1 MSPMAQARMNASSN
15 RRSRDGRDM
24 ARADLLKQLFRAYRE
39 SDRESFVDVARSIAD
54 EERKKHHPAL
64 ANELF
69 RILNNGVVGAAP
81 SLKGAFQPP
90 PRDDEKKAAL
100 LEIRHPDRYFR
111 EMVLHAGAQEI
122 LLKVMREFRQWDI
135 LEANG
140 LRPSHKLL
148 FCGPPG
154 CGKTATAEVIA
165 SELGLPLVYV
175 RFDSIVSSLLGET
188 ASNLRK
194 VFEYIHED
202 TWVVL
207 FDEFDAIGRSRDDA
221 TEHGEIKRVV
231 NAFLQM
237 LDNFH
242 GRSLLIA
249 ATNFEQ
255 ALDPALWRRFDEV
268 VRFERPTAGQVEE
281 LMKKRLNP
289 VMNSKVS
296 TKQYIAEL
304 DGATFA
310 DVERIATDVLKSCAL
325 DGKTRLQA
333 EDIKKAIENNEFR
346 RQVMQSS
353 IHSES
358 PRVGTP

>member
-1 MSPMAQARMNASSN
+1 
-15 RRSRDGRDM
+15 M
-24 ARADLLKQLFRAYRE
+24 ARADLLKQLFRAYRDG
-39 SDRESFVDVARSIAD
+39 DRESFMDVARSIAD

-64 ANELF
+64 ADELL
-69 RILNNGVVGAAP
+69 RILNNGVVAATP
-81 SLKGAFQPP
+81 NLRGTFQPP
-90 PRDDEKKAAL
+90 PRDQEKKAPL
-100 LEIRHPDRYFR
+100 LEIRHPDRYFG
-111 EMVLHAGAQEI
+111 ELVIHAETADILHKVL
-122 LLKVMREFRQWDI
+122 REFQQWDV

-154 CGKTATAEVIA
+154 CGKTATANVIA
-165 SELGLPLVYV
+165 AELGLPLVYI
-175 RFDSIVSSLLGET
+175 RFDSVVSSLLGET

-194 VFEYIHED
+194 VFEYIHDD

-237 LDNFH
+237 LDNFR

-268 VRFERPTAGQVEE
+268 VRFERPTAGQIEE
-281 LMKKRLNP
+281 LMEKRLNNVRNP
-289 VMNSKVS
+289 RVS
-296 TKQYIAEL
+296 TKRYIAQLE
-304 DGATFA
+304 GSTFGE
-310 DVERIATDVLKSCAL
+310 VERIATDVLKSCAL
-325 DGKTRLQA
+325 DGRTRLQA
-333 EDIKKAIENNEFR
+333 KDVKKAMESHTIR

-353 IHSES
+353 ISSEV

>member
-1 MSPMAQARMNASSN
+1 
-15 RRSRDGRDM
+15 M
-24 ARADLLKQLFRAYRE
+24 ARADLLKQLFRAYRD
-39 SDRESFVDVARSIAD
+39 SDRESFMDVARSIAD

-64 ANELF
+64 ATELL
-69 RILNNGVVGAAP
+69 RILNNGVVAATP
-81 SLKGAFQPP
+81 SLRGTFQPP
-90 PRDDEKKAAL
+90 PRDHEKRAAL
-100 LEIRHPDRYFR
+100 LEIKYPDRYLG
-111 EMVLHAGAQEI
+111 EMVLHAGTNDI
-122 LLKVMREFRQWDI
+122 LLKVMREFSQWDI

-165 SELGLPLVYV
+165 AELGLPLVYV
-175 RFDSIVSSLLGET
+175 RFDSVVSSLLGET

-194 VFEYIHED
+194 MFEYIHED

-237 LDNFH
+237 LDNFQ

-268 VRFERPTAGQVEE
+268 VRFERPTVGQIEE
-281 LMKKRLNP
+281 VMKKRLNP
-289 VMNSKVS
+289 VRNSRVS
-296 TKQYIAEL
+296 TKQFGPQLE
-304 DGATFA
+304 GSTFA
-310 DVERIATDVLKSCAL
+310 DIERITTDVLKSCAL
-325 DGKTRLQA
+325 DGRARLQA
-333 EDIKKAIENNEFR
+333 ADIEKAMESHALR
-346 RQVMQSS
+346 KQVMQDSVP
-353 IHSES
+353 HDA

>member
-1 MSPMAQARMNASSN
+1 
-15 RRSRDGRDM
+15 M
-24 ARADLLKQLFRAYRE
+24 ARADLLKQLFRAYRD
-39 SDRESFVDVARSIAD
+39 SDRESFMDVARSIAD

-64 ANELF
+64 ANELL
-69 RILNNGVVGAAP
+69 RLLNNGVVAATP
-81 SLKGAFQPP
+81 SLRGTFQPP
-90 PRDDEKKAAL
+90 PRDHEKKAPL
-100 LEIRHPDRYFR
+100 LEIKHPDRYFK
-111 EMVLHAGAQEI
+111 ELVLHAGTKEI
-122 LLKVMREFRQWDI
+122 LLKAMREFRQWDI

-154 CGKTATAEVIA
+154 CGKTATAEAIA
-165 SELGLPLVYV
+165 AELGLPLVYI
-175 RFDSIVSSLLGET
+175 RFDSVVSSLLGET

-268 VRFERPTAGQVEE
+268 VRFERPTVEQIEE
-281 LMKKRLNP
+281 LLKKRLSHVRNP
-289 VMNSKVS
+289 KVS
-296 TKQYIAEL
+296 TKRYGTRLE
-304 DGATFA
+304 GSTFG
-310 DVERIATDVLKSCAL
+310 DIERISTEVLKSCAL
-325 DGKTRLQA
+325 DGRTRLQP
-333 EDIKKAIENNEFR
+333 EDIKRAMESHAFR

-353 IHSES
+353 VSSEA
-358 PRVGTP
+358 PRVGAP

>member
-1 MSPMAQARMNASSN
+1 
-15 RRSRDGRDM
+15 M

-39 SDRESFVDVARSIAD
+39 SDRESFMDVARSMAD
-54 EERKKHHPAL
+54 EERKKHHPTL
-64 ANELF
+64 ANELL
-69 RILNNGVVGAAP
+69 RILNNGVVAATP
-81 SLKGAFQPP
+81 SLRGTFQPP
-90 PRDDEKKAAL
+90 PRDHEKRAPL

-111 EMVLHAGAQEI
+111 DLVLHAGTKEI

-140 LRPSHKLL
+140 LKPSHKLL

-165 SELGLPLVYV
+165 AELGLPLVYI
-175 RFDSIVSSLLGET
+175 RFDSVVSSLLGET

-194 VFEYIHED
+194 VFEYIHEE

-268 VRFERPTAGQVEE
+268 VRFERPTVEQIEE
-281 LMKKRLNP
+281 LMKQRLVP
-289 VMNSKVS
+289 VMNSNIS
-296 TKQYIAEL
+296 TKRY
-304 DGATFA
+304 GAQLEGSTFA
-310 DVERIATDVLKSCAL
+310 DVERIATDVLKSCTL

-333 EDIKKAIENNEFR
+333 EDIKRAMESHALR
-346 RQVMQSS
+346 MQVMQSS
-353 IHSES
+353 VHSEA

>member
-1 MSPMAQARMNASSN
+1 
-15 RRSRDGRDM
+15 
-24 ARADLLKQLFRAYRE
+24 
-39 SDRESFVDVARSIAD
+39 
-54 EERKKHHPAL
+54 
-64 ANELF
+64 
-69 RILNNGVVGAAP
+69 
-81 SLKGAFQPP
+81 
-90 PRDDEKKAAL
+90 
-100 LEIRHPDRYFR
+100 
-111 EMVLHAGAQEI
+111 
-122 LLKVMREFRQWDI
+122 MREFRQWDI

-165 SELGLPLVYV
+165 TELGLPLVYI
-175 RFDSIVSSLLGET
+175 RFDSVVSSLLGET

-194 VFEYIHED
+194 VFEYIHEE

-268 VRFERPTAGQVEE
+268 VRFERPTVGQIEE
-281 LMKKRLNP
+281 LMKKRLIP
-289 VMNSKVS
+289 VMNSKIS
-296 TKQYIAEL
+296 TKRY
-304 DGATFA
+304 GAQLEGSTFA

-325 DGKTRLQA
+325 DGKTQLQA
-333 EDIKKAIENNEFR
+333 EDIKRAMESHALR
-346 RQVMQSS
+346 MQVMQSS
-353 IHSES
+353 VHSEA

>member
-1 MSPMAQARMNASSN
+1 
-15 RRSRDGRDM
+15 M

-39 SDRESFVDVARSIAD
+39 SDRESFMAVARSIAD
-54 EERKKHHPAL
+54 EERKKLHPSL
-64 ANELF
+64 ANELL
-69 RILNNGVVGAAP
+69 RILNNGVVAATP
-81 SLKGAFQPP
+81 SLRGTFQPP
-90 PRDDEKKAAL
+90 PRDHEKRAPL

-111 EMVLHAGAQEI
+111 DLVLHAGTKEI

-165 SELGLPLVYV
+165 AELGLPLVYV
-175 RFDSIVSSLLGET
+175 RFDSVVSSLLGET

-194 VFEYIHED
+194 VFEYIHEE

-268 VRFERPTAGQVEE
+268 GRFERPTVGQIEE
-281 LMKKRLNP
+281 LMKKRLIP
-289 VMNSKVS
+289 VMNSKIS
-296 TKQYIAEL
+296 TKRY
-304 DGATFA
+304 GAQLEGSTFA

-333 EDIKKAIENNEFR
+333 EDIKRAMESHAFR
-346 RQVMQSS
+346 MQIMQSS
-353 IHSES
+353 VHSEA
-358 PRVGTP
+358 PRVGAP

>member
-1 MSPMAQARMNASSN
+1 
-15 RRSRDGRDM
+15 M
-24 ARADLLKQLFRAYRE
+24 ARADLLKQLFRAYRD
-39 SDRESFVDVARSIAD
+39 SDRESFMDVARSIAD

-64 ANELF
+64 ANELL
-69 RILNNGVVGAAP
+69 RLLNNGVVAATP
-81 SLKGAFQPP
+81 SLRGTFQPP
-90 PRDDEKKAAL
+90 PRDHEKKAPL
-100 LEIRHPDRYFR
+100 LEIKHPDRYFK
-111 EMVLHAGAQEI
+111 ELVLHAGTKEI
-122 LLKVMREFRQWDI
+122 ILKAMREFRQWDI

-165 SELGLPLVYV
+165 AELGLPLVYI
-175 RFDSIVSSLLGET
+175 RFDSVVSSLLGET

-194 VFEYIHED
+194 VFEYIHEE

-231 NAFLQM
+231 NSFLQM

-242 GRSLLIA
+242 GRSLLVA

-268 VRFERPTAGQVEE
+268 VRFERPTVGQIED
-281 LMKKRLNP
+281 LMQKRLSP
-289 VMNSKVS
+289 VSNSKVS
-296 TKQYIAEL
+296 TKRYISQLE
-304 DGATFA
+304 GSTFG
-310 DVERIATDVLKSCAL
+310 DIERITTDVLKSCAL
-325 DGKTRLQA
+325 DGRTRLQA
-333 EDIKKAIENNEFR
+333 EDIKRALESHALR
-346 RQVMQSS
+346 RQVMQSAVPS
-353 IHSES
+353 DT
-358 PRVGTP
+358 PRIGTP